1 MFGAT
6 EQSHGLNGS
15 SQADH
20 TPTLAPA
27 PEGLSARRVE
37 RWLDLPPGAWQRRR
51 LYALR
56 LRGEAFASLGFREGD
71 LVIVEPGA
79 RERPGKTV
87 ITRSATN
94 LGLKRIPLPPQHD
107 GRMPNV
113 LELPLRPRTL
123 DGSERVVGT
132 VIGLLRSTGTGA
144 LRPVSLSRP
153 RSRPASGHSG
163 ARLPEV
169 PSSERRADEAKI
181 SVETL
186 RTALTE
192 WRSWIVRA
200 SDARRASSPA
210 LPLDRWER
218 LEASFATLCDCLA
231 HTHNPR
237 LQAALLEEAA
247 MLLDEIGSEMGG

>member
-6 EQSHGLNGS
+6 EQPHGLNGS

-20 TPTLAPA
+20 APTLAPA

-56 LRGEAFASLGFREGD
+56 LRGESFVSLGFREGD
-71 LVIVEPGA
+71 LVIVEPGS

-87 ITRSATN
+87 ITRSASS

-113 LELPLRPRTL
+113 LELPLWPRVL
-123 DGSERVVGT
+123 DNSERVVGT

-153 RSRPASGHSG
+153 RPRPAS
-163 ARLPEV
+163 ARHGLRQPEV
-169 PSSERRADEAKI
+169 ASERRVGEAKL
-181 SVETL
+181 SVESL
-186 RTALTE
+186 RAELTE
-192 WRSWIVRA
+192 WRSWIARA
-200 SDARRASSPA
+200 ADAQSAAHSHPHTN
-210 LPLDRWER
+210 RWER
-218 LEASFATLCDCLA
+218 LEGSLATLCDCLA

-247 MLLDEIGSEMGG
+247 ILLGEIGSEMGR

>member
-20 TPTLAPA
+20 APTLAPA

-56 LRGEAFASLGFREGD
+56 LRGEAFVSLGFREGD

-87 ITRSATN
+87 ITRSATS

-123 DGSERVVGT
+123 DSSERVVGT

-153 RSRPASGHSG
+153 RPRPAGVRPVP
-163 ARLPEV
+163 RLPEA
-169 PSSERRADEAKI
+169 PSERRADEAKL

-186 RTALTE
+186 RAELTE
-192 WRSWIVRA
+192 WRSWIARA
-200 SDARRASSPA
+200 ADTRSATHPS
-210 LPLDRWER
+210 LHVDRWER
-218 LEASFATLCDCLA
+218 LEASLATLCDCLA

-247 MLLDEIGSEMGG
+247 MLLAEIGSEMGR

>member
-56 LRGEAFASLGFREGD
+56 LRGESFVPLGFREGD

-87 ITRSATN
+87 ITRSATS

-113 LELPLRPRTL
+113 LELPLRPRTP
-123 DGSERVVGT
+123 DSGDRVVGT

-144 LRPVSLSRP
+144 LRPVSLTRP
-153 RSRPASGHSG
+153 RPRPAVGRSA
-163 ARLPEV
+163 ARLPEI
-169 PSSERRADEAKI
+169 PRERRNDETKI
-181 SVETL
+181 SMETL
-186 RTALTE
+186 RAELAD
-192 WRSWIVRA
+192 WRSWIARTT
-200 SDARRASSPA
+200 DARTAIDPRHHS
-210 LPLDRWER
+210 DRWER
-218 LEASFATLCDCLA
+218 LEASLATLCDCLA

-247 MLLDEIGSEMGG
+247 ILLREIGVEMGR

>member
-20 TPTLAPA
+20 APTLAPA

-56 LRGEAFASLGFREGD
+56 LRGEAFVSLGFREND

-87 ITRSATN
+87 ITRSAAG

-123 DGSERVVGT
+123 GSSERVVGT

-153 RSRPASGHSG
+153 RPRPAGSRSPS
-163 ARLPEV
+163 RLPEL
-169 PSSERRADEAKI
+169 PSERRLSEKRI
-181 SVETL
+181 SEETL
-186 RTALTE
+186 RAELSE
-192 WRSWIVRA
+192 WKSWIARA
-200 SDARRASSPA
+200 SETRSATDAP
-210 LPLDRWER
+210 LPIDRWER
-218 LEASFATLCDCLA
+218 LEASLATLCDCLA

-247 MLLDEIGSEMGG
+247 MLLAEIGGEKGR